1 MGTRRIENE
10 INHHGVEGELNVKVE
25 KETTDLVK
33 YNLYPETGA
42 VTTEGANNIAADPLF
57 KGAAV
62 GDYRLTRNSPA
73 VNAGLKEDWMVDALD
88 LAGNARVNGRTV
100 DLGAYEL
107 VVKGLSI
114 IVR

>member
-1 MGTRRIENE
+1 M
-10 INHHGVEGELNVKVE
+10 ELNVKVANE
-25 KETTDLVK
+25 ATALVK
-33 YNLYPETGA
+33 YNLFPEAGS
-42 VTTEGANNIAADPLF
+42 VTTEGANNMAADPLF

-88 LAGNARVNGRTV
+88 LAGNARVNDRIV